1 MLKSIRWRFIAIY
14 FTLVLVAMMIVGLF
28 IGNRLEDTQIQS
40 MEEDMIR
47 TASTMLSST
56 ENFSNLT
63 TEAQTQEIQQL
74 LEEWKVNSNYQLYA
88 IYNYEDPQI
97 IASVNV
103 NSLVE
108 NREALGYKE
117 FDPELILTAFSGDEA
132 ERKIFYQNDRLS
144 EMHVVH
150 PIYDYEGEIDG
161 IFYIIGNL
169 DNINNLLLDSQRIII
184 NATLVALVGSILLGL
199 LLSTS
204 ITGPITDLTKKVGV
218 VAQGNFSQKVEVKS
232 DDEIGQ
238 LASMFN
244 FFTDELQ
251 ETISEMEIERAKL
264 DTIFDYMAEGVIAL
278 NVNNELIHAN
288 QVASEILELNKEDL
302 SKNKINLSNLNI
314 FNIDYNNKSS
324 LEGVVS
330 TDIDDRHYNLIYGPY
345 LDDEEIASGI
355 IIVFQDVSKEHTL
368 DEIRKDFVAN
378 VSHELKT
385 PLTTIK
391 TYTETLLA
399 TEIDRETSN
408 RFLQTIDTETNRMTR
423 LVKDLLELSNIDNK
437 SSKLNLERIN
447 IYKLIKNCLAGLE
460 VLKEEKDIKL
470 DLKIQKEE
478 IEITSDRNS
487 LEKIVMNIISN
498 AYKYSN
504 DKGKVVIEL
513 MDLKERVKII
523 IKDQGVGIPYADQK
537 HIFERFYR
545 VEKGRSRKAGGT
557 GLGLSISKEL
567 VEKLGGTI
575 SIKSKP
581 NIGTEVTL
589 IFLKDVTYNDR

>member
-117 FDPELILTAFSGDEA
+117 FDPELILTAFSGDET

-447 IYKLIKNCLAGLE
+447 IYNLIKNCLAGLE

-470 DLKIQKEE
+470 DLKIQKED

>member
-314 FNIDYNNKSS
+314 FNIDYNNKTS

-447 IYKLIKNCLAGLE
+447 IYNLIKNCLAGLE

-470 DLKIQKEE
+470 DLKIQKED

>member
-1 MLKSIRWRFIAIY
+1 
-14 FTLVLVAMMIVGLF
+14 MMIVGLF

-447 IYKLIKNCLAGLE
+447 IYNLIKNCLAGLE

>member
-117 FDPELILTAFSGDEA
+117 FDPELILTAFSGEEA

-447 IYKLIKNCLAGLE
+447 IYNLIKNCLAGLE

-470 DLKIQKEE
+470 DLKIRKED

>member
-204 ITGPITDLTKKVGV
+204 ITGPITDLTKKVGI

-447 IYKLIKNCLAGLE
+447 IYNLIKNCLAGLE

-470 DLKIQKEE
+470 DLKIQKED

-513 MDLKERVKII
+513 MDLKERVKLI

>member
-447 IYKLIKNCLAGLE
+447 IYNLIKNCLAGLE

>member
-355 IIVFQDVSKEHTL
+355 IIVFQDISKEHTL

-447 IYKLIKNCLAGLE
+447 IYNLIKNCLAGLE

-470 DLKIQKEE
+470 DLKIQKED

>member
-1 MLKSIRWRFIAIY
+1 
-14 FTLVLVAMMIVGLF
+14 MMIVGLF

-345 LDDEEIASGI
+345 LGDEEIASGI

-447 IYKLIKNCLAGLE
+447 IYNLIKNCLAGLE

-470 DLKIQKEE
+470 DLKIQKED

>member
-1 MLKSIRWRFIAIY
+1 
-14 FTLVLVAMMIVGLF
+14 MMIVGLF

-447 IYKLIKNCLAGLE
+447 IYNLIKNCLAGLE

-470 DLKIQKEE
+470 DLKIQKED

>member
-204 ITGPITDLTKKVGV
+204 ITGPITDLTKKVGI

-447 IYKLIKNCLAGLE
+447 IYNLIKNCLAGLE

-470 DLKIQKEE
+470 DLKIQKED

>member
-1 MLKSIRWRFIAIY
+1 
-14 FTLVLVAMMIVGLF
+14 MMIVGLF

-47 TASTMLSST
+47 TASTMLSSS
-56 ENFSNLT
+56 ENFSNIT
-63 TEAQTQEIQQL
+63 SIEEQEEIQNL
-74 LEEWKVNSNYQLYA
+74 LDEWKVNSNYQLYA
-88 IYNYEDPQI
+88 IYGEENPRI

-103 NSLVE
+103 NQVVD
-108 NREALGYKE
+108 NTGALGYKE
-117 FDPELILTAFSGDEA
+117 FDPELVLTGFSGEKP
-132 ERKIFYQNDRLS
+132 ERKLTYQNERLS
-144 EMHVVH
+144 EMHIVH
-150 PIYDYEGEIDG
+150 PIFDYEGEIDG

-169 DNINNLLLDSQRIII
+169 DNINNLLLDFQRIII
-184 NATLVALVGSILLGL
+184 NATLIALIASIFLGL
-199 LLSTS
+199 LLSSS
-204 ITGPITDLTKKVGV
+204 ITGPITELTKKVGV

-251 ETISEMEIERAKL
+251 ETISEMELERAKL

-288 QVASEILELNKEDL
+288 QVASEILELDREDL
-302 SKNKINLSNLNI
+302 SKNKINLFNLNI
-314 FNIDYNNKSS
+314 FDIDYNNKSS

-330 TDIDDRHYNLIYGPY
+330 TDIGDRHYNLIYGPY
-345 LDDEEIASGI
+345 LDDSKTASGI

-391 TYTETLLA
+391 TYTETLLS
-399 TEIDRETSN
+399 TDLDRETSKK
-408 RFLQTIDTETNRMTR
+408 FLQTVDTETDRMTR

-437 SSKLNLERIN
+437 TSNINLERIN
-447 IYKLIKNCLAGLE
+447 VYNLIKNCLNGLE
-460 VLKEEKDIKL
+460 LMKEEKNIKL
-470 DLKIQKEE
+470 EFRVQKEYL
-478 IEITSDRNS
+478 EITNDRNS
-487 LEKIVMNIISN
+487 LEKVIMNIISN
-498 AYKYSN
+498 AYKYS
-504 DKGKVVIEL
+504 DDYGKVVIEL
-513 MDLKERVKII
+513 IDMKERIKII
-523 IKDQGVGIPYADQK
+523 IKDQGVGIPYSDQK
-537 HIFERFYR
+537 HIFDRFYR

-567 VEKLGGTI
+567 VDKLGGSI
-575 SIKSKP
+575 SIKSRP

-589 IFLKDVTYNDR
+589 IFVKEVNNHDR

>member
-1 MLKSIRWRFIAIY
+1 
-14 FTLVLVAMMIVGLF
+14 MMIVGLF

-204 ITGPITDLTKKVGV
+204 ITGPITDLTKKVGI

-447 IYKLIKNCLAGLE
+447 IYNLIKNCLAGLE

-470 DLKIQKEE
+470 DLKIQKED

>member
-447 IYKLIKNCLAGLE
+447 IYNLIKNCLAGLE

-470 DLKIQKEE
+470 DLKIQKED

>member
-117 FDPELILTAFSGDEA
+117 FDPELILTAFSGEEA

-447 IYKLIKNCLAGLE
+447 IYNLIKNCLAGLE

-470 DLKIQKEE
+470 DLKIQKED